1 MVELELE
8 NVDAESA
15 TENNEAFKGL
25 LSRIFY
31 SYFRLG
37 LRTSDPLLN
46 VVKWIAYTT
55 EVEFSRF

>member
-1 MVELELE
+1 MVELELD
-8 NVDAESA
+8 NVDVESA
-15 TENNEAFKGL
+15 RENSGACKGL
-25 LSRIFY
+25 LARKFH

>member
-25 LSRIFY
+25 LARIFY